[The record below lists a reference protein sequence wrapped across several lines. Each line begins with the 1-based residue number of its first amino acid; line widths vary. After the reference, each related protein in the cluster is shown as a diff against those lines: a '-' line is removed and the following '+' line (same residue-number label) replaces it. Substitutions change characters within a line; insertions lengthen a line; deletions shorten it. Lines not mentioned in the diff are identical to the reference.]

1 MGIVLFIVG
10 VGPNTFGVLNV
21 EATLK
26 AIAGNRAGYILEQ
39 VIFPL
44 GGFLFIPAVL
54 ALYTSLKDVNKS
66 YALLGSGL
74 ALASLTALLSENAGN
89 ALLTLS
95 DQYSAAT
102 TDAQRQVF
110 VTAAQAVN
118 ALSNA
123 QTASGYV
130 AGIGFL
136 IIGAVMLRSV
146 FHKGLA
152 YLGMLTGILI
162 LVANLPFIGF
172 SFLLFI
178 IAIAVWSIGVG
189 LKLYRLG

>member
-95 DQYSAAT
+95 DQYSAAN

-118 ALSNA
+118 ALSSA

-178 IAIAVWSIGVG
+178 ITIAVWSIGVG